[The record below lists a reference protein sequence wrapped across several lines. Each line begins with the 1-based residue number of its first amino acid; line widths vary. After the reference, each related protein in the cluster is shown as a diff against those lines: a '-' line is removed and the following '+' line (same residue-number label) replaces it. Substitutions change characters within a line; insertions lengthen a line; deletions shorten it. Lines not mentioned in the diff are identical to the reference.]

1 MCVGEGC
8 KSITV
13 ELVSI
18 LNVLSLQMELKMFH
32 KINLLRI
39 PFASREE
46 ILSSSSNS
54 DYIMLTIRVVHLDC
68 SCSCSLVVLSC
79 FYFIVISS
87 TYSFRR
93 MILAVP
99 LYISFNISV
108 YRYVM
113 FVCMYAME
121 YRVLRSI

>member
-1 MCVGEGC
+1 
-8 KSITV
+8 
-13 ELVSI
+13 
-18 LNVLSLQMELKMFH
+18 MFH

-46 ILSSSSNS
+46 ILSSFDCLLYNPNS

-93 MILAVP
+93 MILVVP